1 MNKGFQQSFLDK
13 FNSSNYNIERSVIS
27 EIGRILSTKLSY
39 VADISDYT
47 VFRRPYGYGVKDLQ
61 SLGLSN
67 DNISQFAEHCRQ
79 AILIFEPRV
88 SDVII
93 ENTEINSNKQHIELS
108 LILRL
113 KCQNLTLRYKVKL
126 Q

>member
-1 MNKGFQQSFLDK
+1 MMMNKGFQQSFLDK

-67 DNISQFAEHCRQ
+67 DNISQFAEHKSEAKR
-79 AILIFEPRV
+79 
-88 SDVII
+88 S
-93 ENTEINSNKQHIELS
+93 
-108 LILRL
+108 
-113 KCQNLTLRYKVKL
+113 
-126 Q
+126 